1 MWEYVHMHNPLSAA
15 ARANRAM
22 IEQYGRSDLTFY
34 PYLIMRIVSW
44 VLLVY
49 MLIKGEFSHAGQAA
63 AALVLFCVP
72 PLFERKAQADLPKV
86 FLFIILCFIFSFL
99 ILGEIFE
106 FMGRI
111 FWWDT
116 MLHTSYGF
124 IFAAFSFS
132 LLEIFNKDTELKF
145 RCSKF
150 YVILTTMSITMFFGT
165 LWEFAEYAADQL
177 LGFDM
182 QKDRLVDHFQSTF
195 LDETHMNVPIPV
207 KDIESTVIN
216 LADGNKIVLDGYL
229 DIGIWDTMKDHFVAF
244 TGAAI
249 FCIFLVAYLKTKGNN
264 KLAAALVPVR
274 HDWKAEP
281 PIVRAA
287 LAKKL
292 LRTEKTTED
301 KEA

>member
-1 MWEYVHMHNPLSAA
+1 MHNPLSAA

-72 PLFERKAQADLPKV
+72 PFFERKAQADLPKV

-132 LLEIFNKDTELKF
+132 LLEVFNKDTELKF
-145 RCSKF
+145 RCSKV

-244 TGAAI
+244 AGAAV

-264 KLAAALVPVR
+264 KLAATLVPVR

-281 PIVRAA
+281 PVVRAA

>member
-1 MWEYVHMHNPLSAA
+1 MSNPVAA
-15 ARANRAM
+15 IARANKAM
-22 IEQYGRSDLTFY
+22 IEQYGRSNLTFY
-34 PYLIMRIVSW
+34 PYLLMRIFSW
-44 VLLVY
+44 VMLVL
-49 MLIKGEFSHAGQAA
+49 MLVRGEFSHAGQAA
-63 AALVLFCVP
+63 IALALFCVP

-86 FLFIILCFIFSFL
+86 FLFIILCFIFAFL

-111 FWWDT
+111 SWWDT

-132 LLEIFNKDTELKF
+132 LLEVFNKDTELKF
-145 RCSKF
+145 RCSKT
-150 YVILTTMSITMFFGT
+150 YVILSTMSITMFFGT
-165 LWEFAEYAADQL
+165 LWEFGEYAADQL

-195 LDETHMNVPIPV
+195 LDETHRNVPIPV

-216 LADGNKIVLDGYL
+216 LADGNKLVLDGYL

-244 TGAAI
+244 TGAVI
-249 FCIFLVAYLKTKGNN
+249 FCIFLVAYLKTRGNN
-264 KLAAALVPVR
+264 KVAATLVPVR
-274 HDWKAEP
+274 RDWSAEP
-281 PIVRAA
+281 PVVQAA
-287 LAKKL
+287 LAKAI
-292 LRTEKTTED
+292 LRTNKTTED